1 MLHVVINNQVPA
13 LKAVQPN
20 HNKKDPPVLDGFKK
34 HCKRTHVRKDVIRDM
49 KVALYV
55 RVRCRH

>member
-1 MLHVVINNQVPA
+1 MLHVVINNQAPT

-34 HCKRTHVRKDVIRDM
+34 HCKRTYVRKEN
-49 KVALYV
+49 AYV
-55 RVRCRH
+55 VRNNKRWQS

>member
-1 MLHVVINNQVPA
+1 MLHVVINNQAPT

-34 HCKRTHVRKDVIRDM
+34 QLKRTYVRKETNHVCK
-49 KVALYV
+49 KVQG
-55 RVRCRH
+55 